1 MLAVKYRIHK
11 WNKNNS
17 SAWAGSWSGSTCGGL
32 HAGCGAL
39 AAAGMCVF
47 LEADC
52 PRSSTSGLSN
62 KDSLSVRVT
71 GKKRRRAAAHVC
83 HLTSTLWSKSSQPE
97 GPDPRIHQR
106 YISSS
111 CQNQDNKQ
119 THSLKFPHNW
129 LIFSF
134 SHKPPSSCTISS
146 EPDDSFTDK
155 FKKHPRSDRSVQSQ
169 GKQRH
174 LRTIRGAAGIV
185 NPNRPPALC
194 FVSRLV
200 YLIHLDPSCFNPMT

>member
-111 CQNQDNKQ
+111 CQTRTTNKLTVWSFLITDSSFPFLTNSHQVVQLALSLMTALLTNLRNIQDQ
-119 THSLKFPHNW
+119 IGQQSSVTGETAPSTD
-129 LIFSF
+129 
-134 SHKPPSSCTISS
+134 HKRCCRHREPQPSPSTLLGIPPCL
-146 EPDDSFTDK
+146 PD
-155 FKKHPRSDRSVQSQ
+155 PPGSQ
-169 GKQRH
+169 
-174 LRTIRGAAGIV
+174 L
-185 NPNRPPALC
+185 
-194 FVSRLV
+194 F
-200 YLIHLDPSCFNPMT
+200 